1 MNRKEFMKLCGYG
14 LAFLGLRATGA
25 AEVVLPTPEAD
36 APATGSG
43 PNAIELPKPQMQG
56 GKPLM
61 EVLKNRKSSREF
73 KGDKLSPQVL
83 SNLLWAAFGVNRPDG
98 KRTAPSAH
106 NWREIDIYVAVAD
119 GTYLYNAE
127 ANRLDLISAT
137 DIRSLA
143 GSQSFVTTAPLNLIY
158 VADTKKTGQIPIE
171 HSAASAGAIGQNVY
185 LFCASEGLASV
196 FRASFNASELTKEL
210 KLRAE
215 QKLLYAQTV
224 GLAKA

>member
-14 LAFLGLRATGA
+14 LAFMGLRATGV
-25 AEVVLPTPEAD
+25 AEVALPAPETD
-36 APATGSG
+36 APAAGSSLK
-43 PNAIELPKPQMQG
+43 AIELRKPQMAG

-83 SNLLWAAFGVNRPDG
+83 SNLLWAAFGVNRSDG

-106 NWREIDIYVAVAD
+106 NRREIDIYVALAD

-127 ANRLDLISAT
+127 ANRLDPISAK
-137 DIRSLA
+137 DSRALA
-143 GSQSFVTTAPLNLIY
+143 GSQSFVGTAPLNLIY
-158 VADTKKTGQIPIE
+158 VADTEKTGQIPVE

-196 FRASFNASELTKEL
+196 FRASFNASEL
-210 KLRAE
+210 
-215 QKLLYAQTV
+215 
-224 GLAKA
+224 